1 MDRNKEKKRK
11 RLRRHLRARKRVF
24 GTAEVPRLCVY
35 RSLNNI
41 YCQLIDDLKKHTLAA
56 ASTLDKD
63 LHETLPK
70 RGNKPA
76 AQAAGKKIAERAK
89 ALGIKKIC
97 FDRGGY
103 KYHGRVKALSDAARE
118 AGLVF

>member
-1 MDRNKEKKRK
+1 MKRNKEKKRK
-11 RLRRHLRARKRVF
+11 RVRRHTRVRKAIS
-24 GTAEVPRLCVY
+24 GTSEVPRLSVF

-41 YCQLIDDLKKHTLAA
+41 YCQLIDDQKAHTLAT

-63 LHETLPK
+63 LRETLPK
-70 RGNKPA
+70 RGNKAA
-76 AQAAGKKIAERAK
+76 AQAAGKKIAEKAK
-89 ALGIKKIC
+89 ALGITKVC